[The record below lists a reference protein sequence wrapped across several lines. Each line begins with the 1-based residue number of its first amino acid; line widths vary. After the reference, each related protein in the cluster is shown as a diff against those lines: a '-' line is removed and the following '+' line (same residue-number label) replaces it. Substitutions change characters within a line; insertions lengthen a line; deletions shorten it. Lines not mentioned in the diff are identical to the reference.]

1 MFVFGVILVT
11 IFAYS
16 YRNNSEYGHFSRSE
30 YLRWMNVAL
39 NYYLTLTYPYLL
51 ISIKVVRTVYFSRLI
66 KMNKKISFSESSVS
80 RDILCIG
87 KKCHRFHLKNV
98 YFRIILNLLV
108 LKTFGSFPRK
118 YPCLESFFHKIALT
132 NQSHCFKGYL
142 WTTAFVELGCFWRS
156 TGSYNRNFFR

>member
-1 MFVFGVILVT
+1 
-11 IFAYS
+11 
-16 YRNNSEYGHFSRSE
+16 
-30 YLRWMNVAL
+30 MNVAL

-142 WTTAFVELGCFWRS
+142 WTTAFVELGCF
-156 TGSYNRNFFR
+156 